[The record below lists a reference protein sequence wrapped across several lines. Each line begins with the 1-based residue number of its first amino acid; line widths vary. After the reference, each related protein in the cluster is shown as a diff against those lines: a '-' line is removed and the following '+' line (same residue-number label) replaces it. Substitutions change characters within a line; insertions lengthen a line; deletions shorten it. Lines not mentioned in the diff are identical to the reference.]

1 MALNSRVHLSK
12 TKRPKNVDRYG
23 AYHPPTYYKGKP
35 LPKPPVRTS
44 IESRPIDLTE
54 ELRRSTILSIPR
66 DAIPE
71 FLDTLVKQYGRPA
84 VYSAV
89 LQQYDIYKLSPSPV
103 RDWLKAALEYL
114 KAKA

>member
-1 MALNSRVHLSK
+1 MAFNRVHISK
-12 TKRPKNVDRYG
+12 AKRSKNVDKFG

-35 LPKPPVRTS
+35 LLKPSARPPTGR
-44 IESRPIDLTE
+44 RPIDLTE